1 MARALVASVVVFA
14 AGEEA
19 GFVFGAAVAFGD
31 ADALALALGAGA
43 GDFFVAAE
51 EAMGAEHARPAT
63 QAVIKLS
70 LFFMAVLFPFFGFG
84 ICFEFR
90 NSSFGISS
98 YSSGLPCSSGSQGNV
113 SGPFSVQ
120 TA

>member
-19 GFVFGAAVAFGD
+19 GFVFRATVAIGE
-31 ADALALALGAGA
+31 ADALALGAGA

-51 EAMGAEHARPAT
+51 EAMGAEHARPAM
-63 QAVIKLS
+63 QAVIRLS
-70 LFFMAVLFPFFGFG
+70 LFFMVGLFPFFGFG

-98 YSSGLPCSSGSQGNV
+98 YSSGLPCSSGSHGNV